1 MGGDCFTAAA
11 ERGGRGLARRQ
22 ACVEQASFPKTA
34 FCANAKRHHSWLR
47 ELLLPRS
54 QQPVGAAWRLRT
66 LARKPAAELGCQGP
80 RPCPCRF
87 FAAAFQAASRMLGDS
102 GDLPLPRGR
111 GCWDP
116 WVPVGAP
123 GLSGT
128 SRCSFAQ
135 PGRPVSLW
143 VGMSHLRAGAGM
155 GTGLS
160 LPENDQLLS
169 WTPGCLSALPTAP
182 AGRLGCV
189 HTSPHRRPGRQ
200 PSRAGRAPSSACAGG
215 PPRARA

>member
-1 MGGDCFTAAA
+1 MGGDCFTGAA

-34 FCANAKRHHSWLR
+34 FLCKCEKASFLA
-47 ELLLPRS
+47 PRAS
-54 QQPVGAAWRLRT
+54 P
-66 LARKPAAELGCQGP
+66 PA
-80 RPCPCRF
+80 
-87 FAAAFQAASRMLGDS
+87 FAAARRRCLAASHACSEASCGAR
-102 GDLPLPRGR
+102 LPRAPPLSLSLLCSCISGSFTHAWGR
-111 GCWDP
+111 GCWEP

-160 LPENDQLLS
+160 LPENDQPLN